1 MQDLLV
7 ALGVDKGAV
16 TVAGTGSDGP
26 YNVADTDTKGN
37 LLPGPATR
45 NRKVVAV
52 LSPA

>member
-1 MQDLLV
+1 M

-26 YNVADTDTKGN
+26 DHVADTDAKGN
-37 LLPGPATR
+37 LLPGPAAH